1 MIGYDIRL
9 WKEKWSGIKSRI
21 LFQQWGSQGW
31 QKKMRVLIIE
41 DEIKLARNI
50 AKVLEESASFVTDI
64 SSDGE
69 DGRHMALS
77 NSYDLII
84 LDLMLP
90 KIPGLKILQGL
101 RQKGHRTPVL
111 ILTARDATEDV
122 IQGLDL
128 GCDDYLTKPFE
139 MRELIARCKAMVRRA
154 YDRPNPLLQ
163 VGDLTVDTTSRVV
176 TFQGQSVLLPAME
189 YRLLEYLVIRAGQIV
204 SKEEIIDHL
213 YDFHSETFSN
223 TVEVYISSLRRK
235 IDPGPQHVLIHTIR
249 GRGYLI
255 GETSK

>member
-1 MIGYDIRL
+1 
-9 WKEKWSGIKSRI
+9 
-21 LFQQWGSQGW
+21 
-31 QKKMRVLIIE
+31 MRALIIE
-41 DEIKLARNI
+41 DELKLARNI
-50 AKVLEESASFVTDI
+50 AKALEESTSFVVDI
-64 SSDGE
+64 STDGE

-90 KIPGLKILQGL
+90 KIHGLEILQHL
-101 RQKGHRTPVL
+101 RRKGHRTPVL
-111 ILTARDATEDV
+111 ILTARDATQDV

-139 MRELIARCKAMVRRA
+139 MGELTARCKAMVRRS
-154 YDRPNPLLQ
+154 YNRPNPLLQ
-163 VGDLTVDTTSRVV
+163 VGDLVLNAASRLV
-176 TFQGQSVLLPAME
+176 TFRGQPIPLPAME
-189 YRLLEYLVIRAGQIV
+189 YRLLEYLVLRSGQIV

-235 IDPGPQHVLIHTIR
+235 IDPGPRHVLIHTIR

-255 GETSK
+255 GEITK